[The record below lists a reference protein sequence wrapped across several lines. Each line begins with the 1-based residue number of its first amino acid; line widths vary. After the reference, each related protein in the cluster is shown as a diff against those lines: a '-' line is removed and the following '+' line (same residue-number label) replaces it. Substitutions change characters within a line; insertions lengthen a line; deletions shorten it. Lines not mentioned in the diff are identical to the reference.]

1 MSASVRLMIQGHS
14 ARRVTSRVR
23 QCHQLIKIS
32 EIKSEAYTRVFDCRA
47 SPSENAMSLKRL
59 KRGKPL
65 WDAMYMD
72 LRVRPGWSHPFK

>member
-32 EIKSEAYTRVFDCRA
+32 EIKSEQIHQDTCILGA
-47 SPSENAMSLKRL
+47 SL
-59 KRGKPL
+59 
-65 WDAMYMD
+65 
-72 LRVRPGWSHPFK
+72 VSHWIHIKIHQETCILDSSS